1 MTVMTSARF
10 TDLVEPLN
18 NTIFDGVYNEFPEE
32 WSMVFNK
39 KAGKRARYQETAVMF
54 GFSVAKEKPEGQ
66 AIESDFGGI
75 HYRTR
80 ATYKTFGLGFAITEE
95 MVEDSES
102 IELGSHFSGE
112 LARALKQAKEI
123 FHADIFNKCE
133 TAGFEIGDGV
143 TLLSTAHPYAI
154 GGTFSN
160 KLASPADLS
169 EASLEALLIQ
179 IRTAKND
186 RVRPIRLN
194 PKNLIVPPQLEY
206 VAARLL
212 RSTNQAGTANND
224 VNAIRSLNRLPS
236 DPLVM
241 TYITQEN
248 AYWIHTDAPNGLM
261 HYSRRP
267 VKRGMEGDF
276 ATGNMHYKATER
288 YIALAEGP
296 RCVYGSLGI

>member
-1 MTVMTSARF
+1 MVVMTSAQF
-10 TDLVEPLN
+10 SDLVEPLN
-18 NTIFDGVYNEFPEE
+18 NTVFDGVYDEWMEE
-32 WSMVFNK
+32 WSKIFTRK
-39 KAGKRARYQETAVMF
+39 QGKRARYQETPVMF

-66 AIESDFGGI
+66 AVESDFGGI

-80 ATYKTFGLGFAITEE
+80 ATYKVFGLGFAITEE
-95 MVEDSES
+95 MMEDSES
-102 IELGSHFSGE
+102 IELGAHYSGE
-112 LARALKQAKEI
+112 LARSLKQSKEI
-123 FHADIFNKCE
+123 FHADVLNKSE
-133 TAGFEIGDGV
+133 TSGFEIGDGV
-143 TLLSTAHPYAI
+143 TLLSTSHPFAI

-169 EASLEALLIQ
+169 EASLESLLIQ

-186 RVRPIRLN
+186 RARPIRIN
-194 PKNLIVPPQLEY
+194 PKSLVVPPEQKY
-206 VAARLL
+206 VATRLL
-212 RSTNQAGTANND
+212 ASVNQAGTANND
-224 VNAIRSLNRLPS
+224 VNAIRTMDDLPTR
-236 DPLVM
+236 PLVM
-241 TYITQEN
+241 TYLTQSN

-261 HYSRRP
+261 HYWRRS